1 MSGYLGGELQKGN
14 FKKGHSGAL
23 DIYNRSSPSNSNR
36 HIGKMDKS
44 KSLWT
49 ERSRDIHD
57 ASIEKDKSKDRSKEL
72 SDDDLEKTEDMS
84 PRQR

>member
-1 MSGYLGGELQKGN
+1 
-14 FKKGHSGAL
+14 
-23 DIYNRSSPSNSNR
+23 
-36 HIGKMDKS
+36 MDKN

-49 ERSRDIHD
+49 DRSREIHGP
-57 ASIEKDKSKDRSKEL
+57 SIEKDKSKDISKEI